1 MCRVVSDKECFFLF
15 IFFYK
20 LFVYL
25 KSYSSK
31 TQIGEGISTTK
42 VIYQLKANKQKVYL
56 LEF

>member
-1 MCRVVSDKECFFLF
+1 MFFFLF

-25 KSYSSK
+25 KSYPSK